1 MLTDLDGG
9 GVKGLT
15 SLLLQQIFVALE
27 NEVGHAV
34 HPHQYF
40 DLIGG
45 TSTGGCASLYHSVL
59 FIVRLPSF
67 TQTHSDNARPITYA
81 D

>member
-1 MLTDLDGG
+1 MRQNWANMADIHLDGG

-15 SLLLQQIFVALE
+15 SLLLLQQIFLAIE

-34 HPHQYF
+34 QPYEYF

-45 TSTGGCASLYHSVL
+45 TSTGG
-59 FIVRLPSF
+59 
-67 TQTHSDNARPITYA
+67 
-81 D
+81 